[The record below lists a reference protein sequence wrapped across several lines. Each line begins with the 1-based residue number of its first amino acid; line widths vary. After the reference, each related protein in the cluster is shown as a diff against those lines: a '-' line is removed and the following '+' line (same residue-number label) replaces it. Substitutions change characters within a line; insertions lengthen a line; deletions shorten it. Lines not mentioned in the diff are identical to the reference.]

1 MATKTINFG
10 FGDKSIPVTLPA
22 EKIMYE
28 IEGKPAQG
36 ITNIPE
42 AVKEAL
48 RNPIGSPPLKEV
60 VCPGDTVVIIVSDIT
75 RGWIQSNVFLPI
87 LLNELNAAGIPDK
100 DISIVIALGTHR
112 PHTEQENVVV
122 CGEEVCHRVAFY
134 AHDCLDQSQLTYLGT
149 TKRGTPAYI
158 NKHVAAADK
167 VILTGGIVFH
177 LMGGFG
183 GGRKS
188 VMPGVS
194 GDVTIQTN
202 HSLGLHA
209 QVGHGANPEC
219 MSGKLVG
226 NPVHEDMAD
235 VAELLNPAFLLN
247 AVYTPEGEFAQF
259 FAGHWYKAWEA
270 GCKKVAEIYGIPI
283 EKQADLVIASAG
295 GFPKDINLYQG
306 SKTIDNAFLAVKP
319 GGVIIAFMECRDIA
333 EPAEFSDWFRYKD
346 LLEFEKAVRAHF
358 TIPGFIAFKLADIA
372 QKNTLIVVTKPEN
385 AEFIRNTGMIPA
397 FSAEEA
403 LTIAKAKLR
412 RENYTITCMT
422 HGANTAPLLK

>member
-1 MATKTINFG
+1 MATKTINLG
-10 FGDKSIPVTLPA
+10 FGDKFFPVTLPA
-22 EKIMYE
+22 EKIIYE
-28 IEGKPAQG
+28 IEGKPAQA
-36 ITNIPE
+36 ITNVPE

-48 RNPIGSPPLKEV
+48 QNPIGSPPLNEV
-60 VCPGDTVVIIVSDIT
+60 VASGDKVAIIVSDIT
-75 RGWIQSNVFLPI
+75 RGWIQSDLFLPT
-87 LLNELNAAGIPDK
+87 LLNELNAAGIPDQ

-112 PHTEQENVVV
+112 RHTEQENLAV
-122 CGEEVCHRVAFY
+122 CGEEVCRRVTFY
-134 AHDCLDQSQLTYLGT
+134 AHDCLDESQLTYLGT

-177 LMGGFG
+177 LIGGFG

-194 GDVTIQTN
+194 GDITIQTN
-202 HSLGLHA
+202 HSLALHP
-209 QVGHGANPEC
+209 QIGQGANPEC
-219 MSGKLVG
+219 MSGRLAG
-226 NPVHEDMAD
+226 NPLHEDMTE
-235 VAELLNPAFLLN
+235 VAALLNPAFLLN
-247 AVYTPEGEFAQF
+247 ALYTPEGKFAKF

-270 GCKKVAEIYGIPI
+270 GCKAVEAIYGIPI
-283 EKQADLVIASAG
+283 KRQADLVIASAG

-319 GGVIIAFMECRDIA
+319 GGVIIVVMECRDIA

-346 LLEFEKAVRAHF
+346 LLEFEQAVRDHF

-385 AEFIRNTGMIPA
+385 ADFIRNTGMIPA

-403 LTIAKAKLR
+403 LVIAKEKLGDID
-412 RENYTITCMT
+412 YTITCMT
-422 HGANTAPLLK
+422 HAANTAPLLK

>member
-1 MATKTINFG
+1 MKTKTIHFG
-10 FGDKSIPVTLPA
+10 FGNESIPVELPQ
-22 EKIMYE
+22 EKIIYE
-28 IEGKPAQG
+28 IEGKPVEA
-36 ITNIPE
+36 ITDTTA

-48 RNPIGSPPLKEV
+48 SHPIGSPPLNKV
-60 VCPGDTVVIIVSDIT
+60 VQPKDKVVIIVSDIT

-87 LLNELNAAGIPDK
+87 LLNELNAAGIPD
-100 DISIVIALGTHR
+100 DNISIVIALGTHR
-112 PHTEQENVVV
+112 PHTDKENLIV
-122 CGEEVCHRVAFY
+122 CGEEVCHRVTFHP
-134 AHDCLDQSQLTYLGT
+134 HDCLDQSQLVYMGT

-158 NKHVAAADK
+158 NKYVANADK

-188 VMPGVS
+188 IMPGVS
-194 GDVTIQTN
+194 GDITIQTN
-202 HSLGLHA
+202 HSLALHPEIG
-209 QVGHGANPEC
+209 QGASPEC
-219 MSGKLVG
+219 MSGKLID
-226 NPVHEDMAD
+226 NPVHEDMTE
-235 VAELLNPAFLLN
+235 VAAFVQPAFLLS
-247 AVYTPEGEFAQF
+247 AVYTPEGEFAKF

-270 GCKKVAEIYGIPI
+270 GCKTVKDIYGIPI
-283 EKQADLVIASAG
+283 ERQADLVIASAG

-333 EPAEFSDWFRYKD
+333 EPAEFSDWFRYRD

-372 QKNTLIVVTKPEN
+372 QKNTVIIVTKPEN
-385 AEFIRNTGMIPA
+385 ADFIRKTGMIPA
-397 FSAEEA
+397 FSAAEA
-403 LTIAKAKLR
+403 LAIAREKLG
-412 RENYTITCMT
+412 REDYTITCMT